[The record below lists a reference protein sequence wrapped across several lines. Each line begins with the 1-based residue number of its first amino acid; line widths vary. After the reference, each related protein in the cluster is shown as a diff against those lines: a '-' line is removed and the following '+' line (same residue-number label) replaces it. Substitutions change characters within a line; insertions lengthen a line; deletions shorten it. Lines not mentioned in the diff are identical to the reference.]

1 MLKEEIKG
9 IPTWYRLEEG
19 EEDSVRFF
27 IKFAQFGKLCYNLGK
42 FQKAFEYTEKAYKI
56 IQKCKLKNKY

>member
-42 FQKAFEYTEKAYKI
+42 FQKAFEYT
-56 IQKCKLKNKY
+56 